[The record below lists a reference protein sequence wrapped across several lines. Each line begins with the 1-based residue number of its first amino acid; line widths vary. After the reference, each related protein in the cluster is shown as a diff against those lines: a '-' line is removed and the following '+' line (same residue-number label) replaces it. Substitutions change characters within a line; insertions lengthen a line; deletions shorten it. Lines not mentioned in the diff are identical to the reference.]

1 MNLQYTIGLVV
12 LSAGLSAITGD
23 LKSFADARAKN
34 PYAQFDWYL
43 CAVKFVLG
51 ITVTLVAVSAGL
63 PKT

>member
-1 MNLQYTIGLVV
+1 MNLQYSVGLVI

-23 LKSFADARAKN
+23 LKSFTDARAKN

-51 ITVTLVAVSAGL
+51 ITVALVAMSAGL